1 MVSPHRSRPSQLNR
15 AGRWRN
21 ILRTDSKTTWSMKV
35 ERESAN
41 DDCESR
47 HYEPRFG
54 RVSKT
59 LYYSGVS
66 RSNFAIVLIPA
77 CGRFPRPWCE
87 SDSYQ
92 GMPSGL
98 APKVR
103 TLARLSGVEFL
114 ERT

>member
-1 MVSPHRSRPSQLNR
+1 
-15 AGRWRN
+15 
-21 ILRTDSKTTWSMKV
+21 MKV

-47 HYEPRFG
+47 NYEPCFG
-54 RVSKT
+54 RASKT

-77 CGRFPRPWCE
+77 CGRLPIRPWCE

-92 GMPSGL
+92 GMPSGMP
-98 APKVR
+98 PKAR
-103 TLARLSGVEFL
+103 TLTRL
-114 ERT
+114 

>member
-1 MVSPHRSRPSQLNR
+1 
-15 AGRWRN
+15 
-21 ILRTDSKTTWSMKV
+21 MKV
-35 ERESAN
+35 ERDSAN

-47 HYEPRFG
+47 NEPRFG
-54 RVSKT
+54 RASKT

-77 CGRFPRPWCE
+77 CGRLPRPWCE

-98 APKVR
+98 PPNAL
-103 TLARLSGVEFL
+103 TWTRL
-114 ERT
+114 